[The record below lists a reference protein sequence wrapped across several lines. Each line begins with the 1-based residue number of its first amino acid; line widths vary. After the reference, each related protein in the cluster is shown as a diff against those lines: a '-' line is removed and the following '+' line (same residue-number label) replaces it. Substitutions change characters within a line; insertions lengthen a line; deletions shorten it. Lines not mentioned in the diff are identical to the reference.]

1 MIARSALLALL
12 GGLVM
17 LGTAVQTWFT
27 LRVPGAV
34 VDGVQLPEEVLTRSG
49 AAVAPVAVV
58 AGLVGLGVAV
68 VLGLTAVAVRATPAA
83 LRVGRSVAIAG
94 AGTAMAL
101 SVMALLADA
110 PVGEVVLA
118 THQAPTVETASAR
131 LLHVL
136 GALAVV
142 VAAVLLHRAPPD
154 GDVGP
159 SRTEAPSRYTVEAVR
174 GDPVG
179 EADEWD
185 LAVDETDPP
194 APEDPS

>member
-1 MIARSALLALL
+1 MIARSALFALL

-49 AAVAPVAVV
+49 AAVAPGAVV

-68 VLGLTAVAVRATPAA
+68 VLGLTAVAVRATPGA
-83 LRVGRSVAIAG
+83 LRVGRGVAIVG

-101 SVMALLADA
+101 SALALLADA

-118 THQAPTVETASAR
+118 THQAPMVESSSAR

-136 GALAVV
+136 GSLAVGA
-142 VAAVLLHRAPPD
+142 AAVLLHRTPPD
-154 GDVGP
+154 DDLAP

-185 LAVDETDPP
+185 LAADETDPP